1 MESKRSKYVLI
12 GLSVF
17 CIILIVVTSFVDGF
31 LNPLRTSIGFFL
43 NPIQSGVNK
52 AGTSLY
58 NGISNFSRL
67 KSAMDEKEVLQ
78 AQIDQ
83 LIEENSRL
91 QSEQFELER
100 LRQLYDL
107 DQEYMQY
114 EKIGARVIAK
124 DSGDWFQVF
133 RIDKGAADGVR
144 VDANVMAGGGLVGI
158 VTDVGAHYATVR
170 SIIDDVSRVSAMAQ
184 QSGDS
189 CIVAGDLTLFGEGRL
204 RITNIATDGDIKNG
218 DRIVTSNISSK
229 FLPGIL
235 IGYASDITTDSTRLT
250 KSGYLVPVAQFDSLQ
265 EVLVV
270 TQLKAEMTQDELIKA
285 HISQQEGTDQDG
297 TGESTAADEEVES
310 STAEV
315 PENGAEET
323 ESRPAETAAPVE
335 TEAERQERETEPPVN
350 RETAPS
356 RRNNGEGIQN
366 QQEQTAPSQGEVQIQ
381 AFPGPQGE
389 QGSPAPPGAG
399 PSEQGE

>member
-1 MESKRSKYVLI
+1 
-12 GLSVF
+12 
-17 CIILIVVTSFVDGF
+17 
-31 LNPLRTSIGFFL
+31 
-43 NPIQSGVNK
+43 
-52 AGTSLY
+52 
-58 NGISNFSRL
+58 
-67 KSAMDEKEVLQ
+67 MDEKEVLQ

-158 VTDVGAHYATVR
+158 VTDVGAHYAIVR

-285 HISQQEGTDQDG
+285 HISQQEGEGTAQDG
-297 TGESTAADEEVES
+297 SGESTAANGEVES
-310 STAEV
+310 STAEI
-315 PENGAEET
+315 PERGEEES
-323 ESRPAETAAPVE
+323 ESRLAETAAPLE
-335 TEAERQERETEPPVN
+335 TEAERQEREIEPPVN
-350 RETAPS
+350 RETAPA
-356 RRNNGEGIQN
+356 RRENGEGIQN
-366 QQEQTAPSQGEVQIQ
+366 QQEQTTPSQGEVQIQ
-381 AFPGPQGE
+381 AFPGQQGE
-389 QGSPAPPGAG
+389 PASPVPPGTG
-399 PSEQGE
+399 PSGQGE